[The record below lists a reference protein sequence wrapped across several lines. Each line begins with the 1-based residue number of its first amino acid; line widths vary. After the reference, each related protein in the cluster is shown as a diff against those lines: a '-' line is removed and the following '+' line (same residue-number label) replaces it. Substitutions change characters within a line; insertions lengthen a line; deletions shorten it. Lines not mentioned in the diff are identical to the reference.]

1 MKIITSLL
9 ILTRTLMSVHHYF
22 PLKVLEGIRAIE
34 HRKISSIMPQF
45 MATIFLSFPLSN
57 FHLLP
62 SISSHASSLL
72 WSYDSFRFCFF
83 LILSR
88 AEGDHFTFNKAPL
101 KYRGKSCVLLF
112 YWINI
117 TAVCS
122 IQHNENKLH
131 SNHSQNIPC
140 AVKEFFTR
148 PKVVWEENRH
158 DKRRKNW
165 AWRTLVAWDS
175 CKQATL
181 QFVWVSFGSLAMDR
195 RVNLQMT
202 CGGIQSWLC
211 HKCTCSIGKYF
222 AGLPALSFLEETATL
237 LKRKQ
242 LKPAVFESFSWF
254 NLA

>member
-72 WSYDSFRFCFF
+72 WSYDSFRFCSF

-101 KYRGKSCVLLF
+101 KYREKSCVLLF

-131 SNHSQNIPC
+131 SNHSQNIPG

-148 PKVVWEENRH
+148 PKVAWEENRH

-202 CGGIQSWLC
+202 CGGIQSRLC

-222 AGLPALSFLEETATL
+222 EFFGRNCNPAEKKTA
-237 LKRKQ
+237 
-242 LKPAVFESFSWF
+242 
-254 NLA
+254 